1 MSNYGNEAEHTIS
14 GYGPLP
20 ASPLIGREQEVKN
33 ICTCLQRPEV
43 RLLTLTG
50 TGGVGKT
57 RLGLQVAS
65 ELEQF
70 FADGVYFVP
79 LAAIS
84 DPDLVMLTIAQTFGI
99 KEARGRQPFDL
110 LKELLR
116 EKQLLLV
123 LDNFEQVEEAAPN
136 LCELLDACSLLKIA
150 VTSRAVLH
158 LQGEHI
164 FPVLPLVLPDLKHDE
179 DLEQYA
185 AVALFLQRARAVKP
199 GFQLTNS
206 NKQTIAEICV
216 RLDGLPLAIEL
227 AVARM
232 KILSPRALLE
242 RLEHRLQLLTG
253 GASETSARQ
262 QTLWNTL
269 TWSYELLT
277 PGEQQVFRRLSV
289 FVGDC
294 RLKALEQV
302 CKEVDGPKLSVLDAV
317 ESLLDKSL
325 LQQVEQEGDEPHLR
339 MLETIR
345 EYGLETLT
353 ARGELEATRQ
363 AHAACYLAFAQE
375 AEPHLLGAEQDS
387 WLNRLEQDHENLR
400 AALDWSLEHADE
412 HVETALRIGG
422 ALWRFWWARGY
433 LTEGRNFLERALR
446 ADRGAKATVRA
457 KSLNAAGILNG
468 LQGNYAQAKQFC
480 QEGLVLFRALDDQQ
494 GVATALQMQGQMA
507 GWQSKFAAAR
517 SLAEEALELSREAGD
532 KWGIASSLDTLATV
546 ALNRGEYVKSYSL
559 AQEALALSRE
569 VGDRAHIAHSLWLL
583 GLLILYQSD
592 YARAHAMLT
601 ESLTLSQAANDK
613 RGIADAFVVLGYVA
627 FFQGGYAAMA
637 PPLEKGL
644 ALHREIGDQRGIASG
659 LYGIGWLA
667 LGRGDYAQARAAYEE
682 SVMILKDLE
691 HQWFL
696 ALSLEGLAC
705 TVATQGQAAWAAR
718 LCGVAEMLRASI
730 GASMPPAARI
740 IYEQTVAAARTQLG
754 DEDFTAAWAE
764 GREMTVEQVLIARG
778 PLLKAEPAPLPSPP
792 SPAPAKSP
800 VPTLYPNGLTRREV
814 EVLRLVAQGK
824 TDEQVGQ
831 ELSISP
837 RTVSTHLTS
846 IYGKISVP
854 SRSAATRYAL
864 DHHLT

>member
-1 MSNYGNEAEHTIS
+1 MSNYVNEAEYAIS
-14 GYGPLP
+14 GYVPLP
-20 ASPLIGREQEVKN
+20 VSPLIGREQEVKD
-33 ICTCLQRPEV
+33 ICTRLQRPEV

-65 ELEQF
+65 ELEHF

-79 LAAIS
+79 LAALS
-84 DPDLVMLTIAQTFGI
+84 DPDLVTLTIAQTFGI

-110 LKELLR
+110 LKGLLR
-116 EKQLLLV
+116 EKHLLLV
-123 LDNFEQVEEAAPN
+123 VDNFEQVEEAAPN
-136 LCELLDACSLLKIA
+136 LSELLDACSRLKIV

-158 LQGEHI
+158 LQSEHV
-164 FPVLPLVLPDLKHDE
+164 FPVLPLVLPDLKHLSDDE
-179 DLEQYA
+179 DLEHYA
-185 AVALFLQRARAVKP
+185 AVTLFLQRARAVKP
-199 GFQLTNS
+199 DFQMTNS

-253 GASETSARQ
+253 GASDASARQ
-262 QTLWNTL
+262 QTLRNTL
-269 TWSYELLT
+269 TWSYELLN
-277 PGEQQVFRRLSV
+277 PDEQQVFRRLSV

-294 RLKALEQV
+294 TLKALEQV

-363 AHAACYLAFAQE
+363 AHAAYYLAFAEE
-375 AEPHLLGAEQDS
+375 AEPKLLGAEQDS
-387 WLNRLEQDHENLR
+387 WVNRLEQDHENLR

-422 ALWRFWWARGY
+422 ALWRFWWAHGY

-457 KSLNAAGILNG
+457 KALNAAGILNG

-480 QEGLVLFRALDDQQ
+480 QESLVLFRALGDQQ

-583 GLLILYQSD
+583 GVLILYQSD

-705 TVATQGQAAWAAR
+705 TVAMHGQVAWAAR

-740 IYEQTVAAARTQLG
+740 IYEQAVAAARTQLG
-754 DEDFTAAWAE
+754 EEDFTAAWAE
-764 GREMTVEQVLIARG
+764 GRKMTVEQVLIARG
-778 PLLKAEPAPLPSPP
+778 PLLKAEQAPLPSPP
-792 SPAPAKSP
+792 SPAPA
-800 VPTLYPNGLTRREV
+800 LYPNGLTRREV

-831 ELSISP
+831 DLTISP

-846 IYGKISVP
+846 IYGKLNVS
-854 SRSAATRYAL
+854 SRSAATRYAI
-864 DHHLT
+864 DRHLI